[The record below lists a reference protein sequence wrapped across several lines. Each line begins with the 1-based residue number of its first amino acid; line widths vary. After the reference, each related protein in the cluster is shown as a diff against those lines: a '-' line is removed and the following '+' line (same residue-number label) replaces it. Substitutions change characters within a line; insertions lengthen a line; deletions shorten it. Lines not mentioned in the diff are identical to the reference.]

1 MPVYSVHLTHS
12 YPMIHGLPWFS
23 LKGPLKTVDHVKQAD
38 THLSGLHASKR
49 NITFKLS

>member
-12 YPMIHGLPWFS
+12 YPVIHGLTWFS
-23 LKGPLKTVDHVKQAD
+23 LKGTVDHIKQAD
-38 THLSGLHASKR
+38 THLSGLHASNR